1 MMRDGTAPTLRG
13 MGLLRVLAM
22 LHEADRIYQRRYGS
36 AATGPQARI
45 HYTSGTRGSGL
56 IDSHSARTRSRAG
69 SKLHAMV
76 RMSPASAL
84 R

>member
-1 MMRDGTAPTLRG
+1 MIRHGLAARLRG
-13 MGLLRVLAM
+13 MGLLRVLDM
-22 LHEADRIYQRRYGS
+22 LLEADRIYERRYGW
-36 AATGPQARI
+36 AATGLHARI